1 MPRPLTL
8 EYARQLEA
16 RARDIRASEKRKA
29 RATDTRAKVLL
40 GALALSFASGGPA
53 GLRVLEAFA
62 RLPSLSERDRV
73 WLASHLPEPY
83 AAPFAA
89 PAPKESN

>member
-1 MPRPLTL
+1 MPRPFTL

-16 RARDIRASEKRKA
+16 RARDIRSAQKRKA
-29 RATDTRAKVLL
+29 RATDTRAKVIL

-62 RLPSLSERDRV
+62 RLPSLSARDRV
-73 WLASHLPEPY
+73 WLAQNLPEPY

-89 PAPKESN
+89 TPSKESN